1 MRAHDYDEVCQQG
14 HRRAGVLERHL
25 GQARHEHGHGGLNAL
40 QVIGHDAVF
49 LQRLHEVAGDEPDG
63 GAVFDHAGD
72 GQRVEELLPVVLH
85 FFGEGLGHAG
95 GVLIGCAEDI
105 RQHGDEEVLHIL
117 RVVFARGGEARRD
130 RLAEVNVEVFLRHV
144 DLEDLAEIAARDVLR
159 VDAPGLEV
167 VGPVDAAVVRDLHEF
182 LEHGGLV
189 AEIVVVALGR
199 HDAVDA
205 VAGEVPVVE
214 RDVGHEVV
222 FVHEILDVVIQAAL
236 HLIFRRAHGRLIAI
250 AVQVVRAE
258 ADALAEAVAVVERSA
273 DHVGHGRA
281 AAVARDPD
289 LQPAGDAGVSN
300 VGAQVVEHLVAA
312 EGEALVLARGV
323 EPGVAA
329 PLGVVVVAAHADGD
343 ERIAAAVVANGLAGA
358 VDADGVGLGG
368 LEHPFVRLDV
378 FKAALLGHGH
388 KVAVAGGVVVRFF
401 GVLARV
407 GREREAHG
415 HQREILAVR
424 VAALGKQ
431 IVAVG
436 KVRLVVM
443 GVDPVTGS
451 VAYRDGPGVPR
462 VRRGGGRHERH
473 DQHQAQQQ
481 ADDALFHVLSPPI
494 CRWSASSDTTN
505 LIIRI
510 KNVNSKQQLPD
521 NCSGPAK
528 KCPAAPMGAAGQ
540 KMCGVY
546 CRNMV

>member
-72 GQRVEELLPVVLH
+72 GQRIEDLLPVVLQL
-85 FFGEGLGHAG
+85 LGKRHGHGG
-95 GVLIGCAEDI
+95 GVTVRLAEDI
-105 RQHGDEEVLHIL
+105 PEQGDEEVLHIL
-117 RVVFARGGEARRD
+117 RVVGARGHEARRD
-130 RLAEVNVEVFLRHV
+130 RFAEIGVEFLLRHV
-144 DLEDLAEIAARDVLR
+144 DLEDLAQIAARDVLR

-167 VGPVDAAVVRDLHEF
+167 VGPVDVAAVVRDLHEF

-199 HDAVDA
+199 HDVVDT
-205 VAGEVPVVE
+205 VAGEVPAVE
-214 RDVGHEVV
+214 RDVGHDVV
-222 FVHEILDVVIQAAL
+222 GVDDVLNVVIQAAL

-258 ADALAEAVAVVERSA
+258 AHALAEAVAVVERSA

-281 AAVARDPD
+281 AAVAGDPD
-289 LQPAGDAGVSN
+289 LHPAGDAGVGD
-300 VGAQVVEHLVAA
+300 VAAQVVERLVTA
-312 EGEALVLARGV
+312 EGKALVLARGV
-323 EPGVAA
+323 EPDVAA

-343 ERIAAAVVANGLAGA
+343 ERVAAAVVANGLAGA

-388 KVAVAGGVVVRFF
+388 KVAVAGGVVVRILR
-401 GVLARV
+401 VLAGKR
-407 GREREAHG
+407 REGEPQGHLREV
-415 HQREILAVR
+415 LAVC
-424 VAALGKQ
+424 VSALGKQ
-431 IVAVG
+431 LVAVG
-436 KVRLVVM
+436 KGRFVV
-443 GVDPVTGS
+443 VVIFAVTGS

-473 DQHQAQQQ
+473 DQHQTQQQ
-481 ADDALFHVLSPPI
+481 ADDALFHALFSPPI
-494 CRWSASSDTTN
+494 CYRSAS
-505 LIIRI
+505 
-510 KNVNSKQQLPD
+510 
-521 NCSGPAK
+521 
-528 KCPAAPMGAAGQ
+528 
-540 KMCGVY
+540 
-546 CRNMV
+546 

>member
-1 MRAHDYDEVCQQG
+1 M
-14 HRRAGVLERHL
+14 
-25 GQARHEHGHGGLNAL
+25 
-40 QVIGHDAVF
+40 
-49 LQRLHEVAGDEPDG
+49 
-63 GAVFDHAGD
+63 
-72 GQRVEELLPVVLH
+72 
-85 FFGEGLGHAG
+85 
-95 GVLIGCAEDI
+95 
-105 RQHGDEEVLHIL
+105 
-117 RVVFARGGEARRD
+117 
-130 RLAEVNVEVFLRHV
+130 
-144 DLEDLAEIAARDVLR
+144 
-159 VDAPGLEV
+159 

-205 VAGEVPVVE
+205 VAGEVPVVK

-222 FVHEILDVVIQAAL
+222 FVDEILDVVIQAAL

-258 ADALAEAVAVVERSA
+258 AHALAEAVAVVERSA

-281 AAVARDPD
+281 AAVAGDPD
-289 LQPAGDAGVSN
+289 LHPAGDAGVGD
-300 VGAQVVEHLVAA
+300 VAAQVVEHLVTA
-312 EGEALVLARGV
+312 EGKALVLARSI

-343 ERIAAAVVANGLAGA
+343 ERIAAAVVADGLAGA
-358 VDADGVGLGG
+358 ADADGVGLGG
-368 LEHPFVRLDV
+368 LEHPFVRLDIL
-378 FKAALLGHGH
+378 KAALLGHGH
-388 KVAVAGGVVVRFF
+388 KVAVAGGVVVRLF

-415 HQREILAVR
+415 HQREILAVC
-424 VAALGKQ
+424 VPALGKQ
-431 IVAVG
+431 LVAVG
-436 KVRLVVM
+436 KGRFVV
-443 GVDPVTGS
+443 VVIFAVTGS

-505 LIIRI
+505 FIIRI
-510 KNVNSKQQLPD
+510 K
-521 NCSGPAK
+521 
-528 KCPAAPMGAAGQ
+528 M
-540 KMCGVY
+540 
-546 CRNMV
+546 

>member
-1 MRAHDYDEVCQQG
+1 MGQPDHEQVRQQRHG
-14 HRRAGVLERHL
+14 RAGVFARHL
-25 GQARHEHGHGGLNAL
+25 RQPRREHAHRGLDAREIVGQN
-40 QVIGHDAVF
+40 AVF
-49 LQRLHEVAGDEPDG
+49 LQRLDQIPGQELG
-63 GAVFDHAGD
+63 GRAVFDHAGD
-72 GQRVEELLPVVLH
+72 GQRVEEFLPVVLYL
-85 FFGEGLGHAG
+85 FGEGLGHAG

-182 LEHGGLV
+182 LEHGDLV

-199 HDAVDA
+199 HDVVDA

-222 FVHEILDVVIQAAL
+222 GVDEILDVVIQAAL
-236 HLIFRRAHGRLIAI
+236 HLILHRAHGRLIAV

-258 ADALAEAVAVVERSA
+258 TDALAEAVAIVERAA

-289 LQPAGDAGVSN
+289 LHPAGDAGVGD
-300 VGAQVVEHLVAA
+300 VAAQVVEHLVAA
-312 EGEALVLARGV
+312 EGEALVLAGGV

-343 ERIAAAVVANGLAGA
+343 ERVAAAVVADGLAGA
-358 VDADGVGLGG
+358 ADADGVGLGG
-368 LEHPFVRLDV
+368 LEHPFVRLDIL
-378 FKAALLGHGH
+378 KAALLGHGY
-388 KVAVAGGVVVRFF
+388 KVAVAGGIVVRLF

-436 KVRLVVM
+436 EVRLVVM

-462 VRRGGGRHERH
+462 VRRGSGRHERH

-510 KNVNSKQQLPD
+510 KNVNSK
-521 NCSGPAK
+521 
-528 KCPAAPMGAAGQ
+528 
-540 KMCGVY
+540 
-546 CRNMV
+546 